1 MKLSNR
7 EKIVHAALLCTGCDI
22 PAGKVCVFKG
32 FGVSRGCNRC
42 FKKFEGDRHK
52 ILC

>member
-1 MKLSNR
+1 MQHFSVQN
-7 EKIVHAALLCTGCDI
+7 VTF
-22 PAGKVCVFKG
+22 CVFKG